1 MARLAHDV
9 DHPAIRLHRF
19 DHTMLG
25 FLHRAVVGSVV
36 GACRGQTPL
45 ADLRKNL
52 RAALTLPLVHLGWAK
67 DPWSEFDRYLE
78 VERGLGSTFFV
89 IPIKRNPGRTVAG
102 SAPRLRASAY
112 GVTDIADQVRSLDA
126 AGAEVGLHGIDAWI
140 DSARGAEER
149 AAVSRVTGAPAT
161 GVRMHWLYFDERAP
175 RRLEDAGF
183 AYDSTF
189 GYNEAVGFRA
199 GTLQVFKP
207 ITAQRLLE
215 LPLHVMDTALFYP
228 SRLGLTAAAA
238 WNVVVPLVD
247 EAERHGGA
255 LTVNWHDRSLAPERL
270 WGGFYLDLV
279 DELKRRKAWFP
290 TAAGAV
296 AWFQRRRSAA
306 FGSVRSDGP
315 SLRITAAADGG
326 AERPGLTVRVHAP
339 ASPDGTWA
347 SHPAPRATFT
357 DLSLQD
363 TLDARVAV

>member
-1 MARLAHDV
+1 M
-9 DHPAIRLHRF
+9 
-19 DHTMLG
+19 
-25 FLHRAVVGSVV
+25 
-36 GACRGQTPL
+36 
-45 ADLRKNL
+45 
-52 RAALTLPLVHLGWAK
+52 
-67 DPWSEFDRYLE
+67 
-78 VERGLGSTFFV
+78 
-89 IPIKRNPGRTVAG
+89 
-102 SAPRLRASAY
+102 
-112 GVTDIADQVRSLDA
+112 
-126 AGAEVGLHGIDAWI
+126 
-140 DSARGAEER
+140 
-149 AAVSRVTGAPAT
+149 TGAPAT

-296 AWFQRRRSAA
+296 AWFRAA
-306 FGSVRSDGP
+306 PLRGIRLGP
-315 SLRITAAADGG
+315 LGRPLAADHRVGRRWRG
-326 AERPGLTVRVHAP
+326 ETGLTVRVHAP
-339 ASPDGTWA
+339 ASPDGAWA

-357 DLSLQD
+357 DLPLQD